1 MRISAINYQINPNF
15 TGEGNKKS
23 KLKTAAGAAAIA
35 VATAAPMS
43 DAEAQVYFPPVIRP
57 PYTTI
62 PAPSVTSVPNCFV
75 VGDLRNFDYNK
86 TMREVFDEIDSNGN
100 ENGVI
105 SAKEVVRTERN
116 NWNMN
121 NIYPYNNYQMQQTQA
136 QFNALSEIYNEDDSD
151 PNTINYREYKAIMK
165 DFMETKNINTFIN
178 LMKVF
183 TIPGFVCPPHPH
195 HHVAPPPPHHHRG
208 HRH

>member
-35 VATAAPMS
+35 IATAAPIS
-43 DAEAQVYFPPVIRP
+43 DAEAQVYFPRVIPRTYP
-57 PYTTI
+57 TV
-62 PAPSVTSVPNCFV
+62 PAPAVTSVPNCFV
-75 VGDLRNFDYNK
+75 IGDLRNFDYNK
-86 TMREVFDEIDSNGN
+86 SMREVFDEIDANGN

-105 SAKEVVRTERN
+105 SAKEVIRTERN

-121 NIYPYNNYQMQQTQA
+121 NLYPYNTYQMRQAEA
-136 QFNALSEIYNEDDSD
+136 QFNALSELYNEDDSD
-151 PNTINYREYKAIMK
+151 PNTINYKEYKSIMK
-165 DFMETKNINTFIN
+165 DFMETKNINNFIN
-178 LMKVF
+178 LIKVF
-183 TIPGFVCPPHPH
+183 TIPGFVCPPPPHH
-195 HHVAPPPPHHHRG
+195 HHVAPPPHHKG